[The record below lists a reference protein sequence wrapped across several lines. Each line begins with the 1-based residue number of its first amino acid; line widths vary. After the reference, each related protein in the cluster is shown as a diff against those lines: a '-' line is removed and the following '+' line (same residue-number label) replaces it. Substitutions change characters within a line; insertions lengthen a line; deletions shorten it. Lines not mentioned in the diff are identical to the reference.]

1 MFRAFLAALR
11 QLGDPPIKRVIWR
24 VALWTAALS
33 LLVGV
38 ALWTAIAG
46 IDPTM
51 SFDFI
56 PILWL
61 KGLLVWVAGIFVGV
75 LGVFAFFA
83 VFWLLFAVIV
93 QLVAGFYLEDII
105 TAVEARHYPEL
116 PPAISQSVSGAVV
129 NALQYFAMLVFL
141 NLLAM
146 PFYLIPLFGVL
157 VFYLVNGYLIG
168 REYFELVAL
177 RRIDARSAA
186 TLRKAQ
192 RGQVFGAG
200 LITTLL
206 FSLPVVNLV
215 APIVAAAAMVHIFEG
230 MAGRRPAIEADQ
242 SVAAD
247 QSYEEHDA

>member
-1 MFRAFLAALR
+1 MFRAFIAAAR

-24 VALWTAALS
+24 VALWTAAIY
-33 LLVGV
+33 LLVGF
-38 ALWTAIAG
+38 ALFSVIAG
-46 IDPTM
+46 LDPIIG
-51 SFDFI
+51 FDFI

-61 KGLLVWVAGIFVGV
+61 KSLLVWIAEFFVDV
-75 LGVFAFFA
+75 LGVFVFFA
-83 VFWLLFAVIV
+83 VSWLLFAVIV

-105 TAVEARHYPEL
+105 TAVEARHYPDL
-116 PPAISQSVSGAVV
+116 PPAVGQTASGAAI

-146 PFYLIPLFGVL
+146 PLYLIPLFGVL

-177 RRIDARSAA
+177 RRIDGKSAA

-200 LITTLL
+200 LLTTVL
-206 FSLPVVNLV
+206 FSLPVINLV

-230 MAGRRPAIEADQ
+230 MAGRRAAIEATGDNEG
-242 SVAAD
+242 D
-247 QSYEEHDA
+247 NDD

>member
-24 VALWTAALS
+24 VALWTAAIY

-61 KGLLVWVAGIFVGV
+61 NDLLVWVAGIFVGV
-75 LGVFAFFA
+75 LGLFAFFA

-105 TAVEARHYPEL
+105 TAVEARHYPDL

-129 NALQYFAMLVFL
+129 NALQYFTILVFL

-157 VFYLVNGYLIG
+157 VFYVVNGYLMG

-177 RRIDARSAA
+177 RRIDGRTAR
-186 TLRKAQ
+186 TLRKAH
-192 RGQVFGAG
+192 RGRVFGAG
-200 LITTLL
+200 LLTTVL
-206 FSLPVVNLV
+206 FSLPIINLL
-215 APIVAAAAMVHIFEG
+215 APIVAAAAMVHIFETLP
-230 MAGRRPAIEADQ
+230 GRRAAIEATEATEAMEANDG
-242 SVAAD
+242 
-247 QSYEEHDA
+247 